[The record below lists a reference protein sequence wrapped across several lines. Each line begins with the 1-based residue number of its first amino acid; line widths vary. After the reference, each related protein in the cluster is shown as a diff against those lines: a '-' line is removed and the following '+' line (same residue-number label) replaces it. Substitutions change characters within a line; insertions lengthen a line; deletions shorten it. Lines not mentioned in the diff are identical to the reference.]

1 MKQTAIKIL
10 QWMLKK
16 LAQATIWRY
25 RPGIIAVTGS
35 VGKTSTKIAIA
46 TVLKAQRSVRFARG
60 NFNNELGVP
69 LTILGDYEK
78 IEGFLF
84 WPTVILEAI
93 RRIIVKEE
101 YPEIL
106 ILEYGIDRPHDMKHL
121 VSIARPNIGVMTA
134 IGDVPV
140 HVEFFDSPE
149 ALAREKARLIESLPV
164 GGFAILNGDSDIVM
178 GLTTRT
184 RARVVT
190 YGFGKGVDIAIS
202 NFANRVSG
210 DRPVGISFRIEYAG
224 TAATVTMDNVFGKSY
239 AYAAA
244 AGAAVGLAF
253 GMHLTPIADALREYE
268 PATSRMEL
276 IPGLKDTFILNDAYN
291 ASPLSMRAALD
302 TLRDLPGKR
311 KIAVLGD
318 MLEIGKYAMGSHE
331 AIGEEASKVADILIT
346 VGSRAKF
353 IAEGARK
360 AGMKKTAIYS
370 FESTE
375 ETHPQLQEVMR
386 KGDLVLLKASHSI
399 GLESLVEKVR
409 AF

>member
-370 FESTE
+370 FENTE